1 MMEHT
6 LKVEALENGTVIDH
20 IPAGQ
25 GRRNTSHRIDEG
37 DEYFQQLRGRWA
49 SGLRQVFASLPDPE
63 WFDEA

>member
-25 GRRNTSHRIDEG
+25 GRRILKLFRMSESGERIYIG
-37 DEYFQQLRGRWA
+37 FN
-49 SGLRQVFASLPDPE
+49 FNKKKK
-63 WFDEA
+63 